1 MNYLCISLFLQHIL
15 KNSKMSKKSKKN
27 RNGIV
32 YSSNPDFEYQYDGAD
47 EDQTELSPGEQN
59 LRILLDKKQ
68 RRGKAVTLVTG
79 FQGPDES
86 LKALGKMLKSKCG
99 VGGSVKEGEI
109 IIQGD
114 HRDKVLALLIKDG
127 YKRSKKSGG

>member
-1 MNYLCISLFLQHIL
+1 
-15 KNSKMSKKSKKN
+15 MSKKSKKN
-27 RNGIV
+27 RTGIV
-32 YSSNPDFEYQYDGAD
+32 YSSNPDFEYQYDGD
-47 EDQTELSPGEQN
+47 DDHQTELTPEEQN
-59 LRILLDKKQ
+59 LRVLLDKKQ

-79 FQGPDES
+79 FQGTEES

-109 IIQGD
+109 LIQGD